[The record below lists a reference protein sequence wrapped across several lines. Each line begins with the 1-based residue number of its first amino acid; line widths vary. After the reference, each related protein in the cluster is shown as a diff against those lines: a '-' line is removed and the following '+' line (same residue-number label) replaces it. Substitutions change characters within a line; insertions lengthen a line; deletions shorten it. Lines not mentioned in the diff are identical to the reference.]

1 MIANKTNRKTLNSL
15 LKDEGIY
22 QELHTIVI
30 REQLSVQLT
39 ALMKKKKLSKFQ
51 MASALKTSPAQLD
64 RALDPEL
71 HISSTARTSLIE
83 AIENRGE
90 VVFARAANSWRS

>member
-64 RALDPEL
+64 RALDPEN
-71 HISSTARTSLIE
+71 SSVMLTTLQK
-83 AIENRGE
+83 
-90 VVFARAANSWRS
+90 AANALGKTLMVSLV